1 MEYKTKISGG
11 GGIMLEKYTEPKGF
25 FRNTTGPLKV
35 GEIRLD
41 DGTEDMLIHDFLFE
55 DGYYDVYYMEL
66 GSVKGS
72 DFPYRGEAPR
82 ISIGDKKH
90 NIPVE
95 DRIKFLYESLGS
107 NTNYNSLGIISIN
120 TVLGVQI
127 SLFKIIKWDFMFED
141 RIAFFIKELR
151 KYEM

>member
-1 MEYKTKISGG
+1 MEYKTKISG

-41 DGTEDMLIHDFLFE
+41 DGTEDMMIHDFLFE

-107 NTNYNSLGIISIN
+107 NTNYNYLGIISIN
-120 TVLGVQI
+120 PVLGVQI
-127 SLFKIIKWDFMFED
+127 LLFKINKWDFRFED
-141 RIAFFIKELR
+141 RIAFFIKDLN
-151 KYEM
+151 KV

>member
-11 GGIMLEKYTEPKGF
+11 GGIILEKYTEPKGF
-25 FRNTTGPLKV
+25 FRNTTGQLKI
-35 GEIRLD
+35 GEITLD
-41 DGTEDMLIHDFLFE
+41 DGTEEMLIHDFLFE
-55 DGYYDVYYMEL
+55 DGYYDVYYIEL
-66 GSVKGS
+66 GSIKGL

-120 TVLGVQI
+120 PVLGVQI
-127 SLFKIIKWDFMFED
+127 SLFKIIKWDFRFED
-141 RIAFFIKELR
+141 RIAFFIKDYR
-151 KYEM
+151 II